1 MHPSA
6 FRSLAMLAG
15 AAALLGGCDGGHD
28 PSEVNL
34 RVTVLTIGVDYS
46 NAYLLR
52 ADGEPG
58 QAVATQVTVY
68 RFLPL
73 GAHEIRLEGLTTNC
87 TLNGP
92 ESVPVTIERGQLVSV
107 VFQVECRA
115 VTGVISV
122 TALFSGRDFD
132 NNGFNAVATGP
143 GGAGSGV
150 AAFHLGGSGII
161 PGVPAG
167 SYDITLTGLS
177 ENCRIIGPTVQ
188 ASVTVGEL
196 VYDTARVQIP
206 VECTA
211 TTGDV
216 RLVAVTSGSDL
227 DTDGYSIWLDGVELY
242 PTYFFYYY
250 YHYAP
255 VRLSP
260 NGEHLLGQV
269 SPGSHVIELREIAL
283 NCAVEGSNP
292 RTVTVNLGLVTEA
305 LFQIV
310 CAAP

>member
-1 MHPSA
+1 MHPIA
-6 FRSLAMLAG
+6 FRSLAVLTG

-34 RVTVLTIGVDYS
+34 RVTVLTSGVDYP

-58 QAVATQVTVY
+58 QAVTSQVTVY
-68 RFLPL
+68 RFLSL
-73 GAHEIRLEGLTTNC
+73 GAHEIRLERLPANC

-92 ESVPVTIERGQLVSV
+92 ESVPVTVERGQLVSV
-107 VFQVECRA
+107 VFRVECRA
-115 VTGVISV
+115 ITGVISV

-132 NNGFNAVATGP
+132 NDGFNAVATGTA
-143 GGAGSGV
+143 GAGSSV
-150 AAFHLGGSGII
+150 ATFPGGSSII

-167 SYDITLTGLS
+167 SYDITLTGLNQ
-177 ENCRIIGPTVQ
+177 NCRITGPTVQ
-188 ASVTVGEL
+188 ASVTVGGL

-227 DTDGYSIWLDGVELY
+227 DPDGYSIWLDGVELY
-242 PTYFFYYY
+242 PTYVFYY
-250 YHYAP
+250 YHYPP

-260 NGEHLLGQV
+260 NGEHLLGQI
-269 SPGSHVIELREIAL
+269 SPGSHVIELREIAP

-292 RTVTVNLGLVTEA
+292 RTVTVNLGLVTET
-305 LFQIV
+305 LFQII

>member
-1 MHPSA
+1 MDLIA
-6 FRSLAMLAG
+6 FRSLAVLAG

-34 RVTVLTIGVDYS
+34 RVTVLTSGVDYP

-58 QAVATQVTVY
+58 QAVTTQVTVY
-68 RFLPL
+68 RFLSL
-73 GAHEIRLEGLTTNC
+73 GAHEIRLERLPANC

-132 NNGFNAVATGP
+132 NDGFNVVATATA
-143 GGAGSGV
+143 GAGSV
-150 AAFHLGGSGII
+150 ATFLGGSGII

-167 SYDITLTGLS
+167 SYDITLTGLNQ
-177 ENCRIIGPTVQ
+177 NCRIIGPTVQ
-188 ASVTVGEL
+188 ASVTVGGL

-227 DTDGYSIWLDGVELY
+227 DTDGYSIWLDGVELRP
-242 PTYFFYYY
+242 PTYSFYYY
-250 YHYAP
+250 YYYPP

-260 NGEHLLGQV
+260 NGEHLLGQI
-269 SPGSHVIELREIAL
+269 SPGSHIIELREIAL

-305 LFQIV
+305 SFQIV